1 MTPARFSAVALSLAA
16 SPAAALTPE
25 ELWSTWQAQ
34 VRDLAVMMEA
44 FEGPG
49 ALGGP
54 AANVALEAD
63 RVPGPG
69 GALTLRNIRVTAP
82 DGSVQPLP
90 PGSPVQEV
98 TLTPVEGGAVR
109 IDLVGLPERFDIP
122 TGDPTAG
129 DVRVETRGLA
139 LLARDAGGGAAG
151 GAADGAA
158 GGATGGAAGQIAYEA
173 MADSLTVAALP
184 PVDGPDGGSAMGD
197 FALEVAGLALGTSG
211 GMEAGDRFEVSL
223 RMDGFAY
230 LFDTGVETGFG
241 ARQSGRTEGTQA
253 FTMTFALPASAGL
266 VEIGQALEGLADAAA
281 GQAFLGYV
289 QDGLGLA
296 VRYENGASTQEAWV
310 EGFPFSYSYASSFE
324 AGGMDLSF
332 DRTGFLASGASGG
345 GSGQVSSP
353 SLPIP
358 SVDVSFGP
366 LDFEFRFPIGPEPG
380 DWRYS
385 FALRDLVVNEDAWA
399 ALDPEGLL
407 PQGPARMVV
416 DVGGRMTLDLAEL
429 GGPQKPGV
437 APPAPEIESLE
448 VREFDVAV
456 AGVEATGEGSFT
468 FDNTTG
474 VPVPVGEASARV
486 AGLDRML
493 DALVSLG
500 WITAE
505 DARNAR
511 LGLAV
516 AFRAGD
522 GPDVRVTQVEA
533 RPGGAVFVN
542 GVQVQ

>member
-98 TLTPVEGGAVR
+98 TLTPVEGGAVA

-122 TGDPTAG
+122 TGDPATG

-139 LLARDAGGGAAG
+139 LTARDAAG
-151 GAADGAA
+151 GA
-158 GGATGGAAGQIAYEA
+158 GGIAYEA
-173 MADSLTVAALP
+173 AADGLTVAALP
-184 PVDGPDGGSAMGD
+184 PVDGPDGGGMGD
-197 FALEVAGLALGTSG
+197 FAVEVAGLMMGTSG
-211 GMEAGDRFEVSL
+211 GIGAGDRFEVTL
-223 RMDGFAY
+223 GMDGLAY
-230 LFDTGVETGFG
+230 LFDTGLETGFG
-241 ARQSGRTEGTQA
+241 ARQAARTEGAQSFA
-253 FTMTFALPASAGL
+253 VTFALPASAG
-266 VEIGQALEGLADAAA
+266 VMEIGQALDGLTDAAA
-281 GQAFLGYV
+281 GQAVLGYLA
-289 QDGLGLA
+289 DGLGVSL
-296 VRYENGASTQEAWV
+296 RYENGPTTQQSWV
-310 EGFPFSYSYASSFE
+310 EGFPFSYNLTASYE
-324 AGGMDLSF
+324 PGGMDLRF
-332 DRTGFLASGASGG
+332 DRAGFVATGAAGG
-345 GSGQVSSP
+345 GSIEATSP

-358 SVDVSFGP
+358 SIDAAFGP
-366 LDFEFRFPIGPEPG
+366 LDFEFRAPIGPEPG
-380 DWRYS
+380 DWRYRI
-385 FALRDLVVNEDAWA
+385 ALTDVTANEDAWA
-399 ALDPEGLL
+399 ALDPQGLL
-407 PQGPARMVV
+407 PREPARMVV
-416 DVGGRMTLDLAEL
+416 DLGGRATLDLAGLAAAEAA
-429 GGPQKPGV
+429 GAV
-437 APPAPEIESLE
+437 PPAPEIESLD
-448 VREFDVAV
+448 VRELDLAV

-468 FDNTTG
+468 FDNATG
-474 VPVPVGEASARV
+474 TPVPVGRASGRV
-486 AGLDRML
+486 TGLDRML

-500 WITAE
+500 WITPE

-522 GPDVRVTQVEA
+522 GPDVRVTEVEA

-542 GVQVQ
+542 GVQVK

>member
-1 MTPARFSAVALSLAA
+1 MTPARFSTLAFLLAA

-44 FEGPG
+44 LEGPG

-90 PGSPVQEV
+90 PESPVQEV

-109 IDLVGLPERFDIP
+109 IELVGLPERFDVP

-139 LLARDAGGGAAG
+139 LLARDAAGGAAG
-151 GAADGAA
+151 GAAGEV
-158 GGATGGAAGQIAYEA
+158 AYEA
-173 MADSLTVAALP
+173 TADSLTVAALP
-184 PVDGPDGGSAMGD
+184 PVDGPDAGSATGD

-253 FTMTFALPASAGL
+253 FTMTFTLPASAGL
-266 VEIGQALEGLADAAA
+266 MEIGQAMDGLTDAAA
-281 GQAFLGYV
+281 GQAILGYF

-324 AGGMDLSF
+324 PGGMDLSF
-332 DRTGFLASGASGG
+332 DRTGLAATGASGG

-358 SVDVSFGP
+358 SVDVGFGP

-380 DWRYS
+380 DWRYRV
-385 FALRDLVVNEDAWA
+385 ALTDVTVNEEAWA
-399 ALDPEGLL
+399 AFDPEGLL

-416 DVGGRMTLDLAEL
+416 DVGGRMTLDVAGLAAAEA
-429 GGPQKPGV
+429 GGTVP
-437 APPAPEIESLE
+437 AAPEIESLE
-448 VREFDVAV
+448 VREFDVAA

-468 FDNTTG
+468 FDNASG
-474 VPVPVGEASARV
+474 VPVPVGRGTARV
-486 AGLDRML
+486 AGLDRLL
-493 DALVSLG
+493 DAVVSLG

-522 GPDVRVTQVEA
+522 APDVRVTEVEA